1 MNKNLA
7 AFCLLVLLSILLVV
21 PLKRTEAATVFSD
34 NFSSGNFERWSQ
46 SYAVSGASQSVS
58 NGIARFI
65 VPTPTAGSNSCSY
78 LVRDGF
84 TSTVNSTIIASQ
96 DILVTNVPHGVP
108 QGNGAIFFLY
118 VCDSTD
124 LGGNAGNIGIGIDGS
139 MLWSMWIG
147 GSLIYTYVFQTTG
160 PPPTSNTWYHIV
172 LTINN
177 QAQTATLTVNDM
189 VVINVSQ
196 QEFTDKTHSISLMS
210 GMGEDWWSDG
220 SGQQEINIDNVQLD
234 ISDAPTPFITPN
246 NNPSLALSPNNPFDT
261 PNTLAT
267 PSASISLPLLYPTQ
281 KLMSLDVGMLIGL
294 TIMGITIL
302 TILGGVLIA
311 VFRHKHSAK

>member
-1 MNKNLA
+1 M
-7 AFCLLVLLSILLVV
+7 V
-21 PLKRTEAATVFSD
+21 PLKPAGATTVFSD

-46 SYAVSGASQSVS
+46 SFVVSGASQSVS
-58 NGIARFI
+58 GGIARFI

-96 DILVTNVPHGVP
+96 DILVANVPNGSP

-139 MLWSMWIG
+139 TLWSMWIG

-160 PPPTSNTWYHIV
+160 SSPTSNTWYHIV

-177 QAQTATLTVNDM
+177 QAQTATLAVNGI

-196 QEFTDKTHSISLMS
+196 QEFTDKPHPISLMS

-234 ISDAPTPFITPN
+234 ISDASTSLGIPN
-246 NNPSLALSPNNPFDT
+246 NIYPLSPSPNNPFDT
-261 PNTLAT
+261 PNIMVT
-267 PSASISLPLLYPTQ
+267 PSISPPFLYPTQ
-281 KLMSLDVGMLIGL
+281 KLMPVDVDVFIGL
-294 TIMGITIL
+294 TLMGVTIL
-302 TILGGVLIA
+302 TVLVGVLIA

>member
-1 MNKNLA
+1 L
-7 AFCLLVLLSILLVV
+7 V
-21 PLKRTEAATVFSD
+21 PLKQTEAATVFSD
-34 NFSSGNFERWSQ
+34 NFSSGNFERWFQ

-58 NGIARFI
+58 GGIARFI

-84 TSTVNSTIIASQ
+84 ISTVNSTIIASQ
-96 DILVTNVPHGVP
+96 DILVANVPNGSP

-139 MLWSMWIG
+139 KLWSMWIG

-160 PPPTSNTWYHIV
+160 SPPTSNTWYHIV

-177 QAQTATLTVNDM
+177 QAQTATLTVNGIVM
-189 VVINVSQ
+189 INVSQ
-196 QEFTDKTHSISLMS
+196 QEFTDKTHPISLMS

-234 ISDAPTPFITPN
+234 ISDALDAPN
-246 NNPSLALSPNNPFDT
+246 IIV
-261 PNTLAT
+261 T
-267 PSASISLPLLYPTQ
+267 PSSSFISPPFLYPTQ
-281 KLMSLDVGMLIGL
+281 KSVSIDVGMLIGL

-302 TILGGVLIA
+302 AVLGGVLIA